1 VTTKK
6 THVRVGIF
14 VIGALALGAFVLLT
28 FGGARFFEH
37 RDHYEV
43 DFKDS
48 VLGLETGAAV
58 SFDGLEVGR
67 VDNIAVS
74 PTDLS
79 AVRVEFSVKRG
90 TPVHTDTIAFISMAG
105 LTGLK
110 TIDLRGGKLD
120 TPVMARG
127 GVLQAGQGTLDKIE
141 ARAEELVDQSQ
152 KMMQQAGR
160 VVDTAQQVA
169 QNLQAA
175 TDPKPIQAII
185 HNAELTT
192 RTLQLASVGVAT
204 MVAEDRASVHDA
216 LASLDAASHSANDLV
231 ANQVAH
237 LVGNANDLVADLRS
251 IVQGNGSEMRAA
263 MTDLRQASQSIAE
276 LSREVRDRPSRLL
289 FSPTPKDRKLP

>member
-1 VTTKK
+1 MTTKR
-6 THVRVGIF
+6 THIRVGIF
-14 VIGALALGAFVLLT
+14 VIAAAALAAIVVLS
-28 FGGARFFEH
+28 FGGIRFFEH
-37 RDHYEV
+37 RDHYAVE
-43 DFKDS
+43 FHDS
-48 VLGLETGAAV
+48 VLGLESGASV

-79 AVRVEFSVKRG
+79 AVRIEFSVKRG
-90 TPVHTDTIAFISMAG
+90 TPVHTDTVAFVSMAG

-110 TIDLRGGKLD
+110 TIDLRGGALN
-120 TPVMARG
+120 TPMMKRG

-141 ARAEELVDQSQ
+141 ARAEQLVDQSQ
-152 KMMQQAGR
+152 KMMEQAGH

-169 QNLQAA
+169 QNLQ
-175 TDPKPIQAII
+175 D
-185 HNAELTT
+185 AELTT

-204 MVAEDRASVHDA
+204 MVAEDRASLHDA
-216 LASLDAASHSANDLV
+216 LASLDAASHSANDLM
-231 ANQVAH
+231 ANQVH
-237 LVGNANDLVADLRS
+237 QLVGNANDLVADLRS

-263 MTDLRQASQSIAE
+263 MIDLRQASQSIAE

>member
-1 VTTKK
+1 MTTKR
-6 THVRVGIF
+6 THIRVGIF
-14 VIGALALGAFVLLT
+14 VIAAAALAAIVVLS
-28 FGGARFFEH
+28 FGGIRFFEH
-37 RDHYEV
+37 RDHYAVE
-43 DFKDS
+43 FHDS
-48 VLGLETGAAV
+48 VLGLESGASV

-79 AVRVEFSVKRG
+79 AVRIEFSVKRG
-90 TPVHTDTIAFISMAG
+90 TPVHTDTVAFVSMAG

-110 TIDLRGGKLD
+110 TIDLRGGALN
-120 TPVMARG
+120 TPMMKRG

-141 ARAEELVDQSQ
+141 ARAEQLVDQSQ
-152 KMMQQAGR
+152 KMMEQAGH

-204 MVAEDRASVHDA
+204 MVAEDRASLHDA
-216 LASLDAASHSANDLV
+216 LASLDAASHSANDLM
-231 ANQVAH
+231 ANQVH
-237 LVGNANDLVADLRS
+237 QLVGNANDLVADLRS

-263 MTDLRQASQSIAE
+263 MIDLRQASQSIAE

>member
-6 THVRVGIF
+6 THVRVGMF
-14 VIGALALGAFVLLT
+14 VIGALALVAFMLLT
-28 FGGARFFEH
+28 FGGMRFFEH

-48 VLGLETGAAV
+48 VLGLESGASVA
-58 SFDGLEVGR
+58 FDGLEVGR
-67 VDNIAVS
+67 VDHISVS

-120 TPVMARG
+120 TPMMARG

-141 ARAEELVDQSQ
+141 ARAEQIVDQSQ
-152 KMMQQAGR
+152 KMMQQAAH
-160 VVDTAQQVA
+160 VVDTAQQIALNV
-169 QNLQAA
+169 QAA

-231 ANQVAH
+231 ANQVTH

-251 IVQGNGSEMRAA
+251 IVQGNGGEMRAA